1 MLPERGCAV
10 TPFLCYLCKKLELF
24 SQQLSLK
31 NNGPSPITLC
41 IVLSWKPYLGPQCLF
56 LNFTTNLDFTRTFW
70 PRQCYVCFA
79 DFYFI
84 TRITEGPYLYIISSQ
99 YLSKQVNAAE
109 TIARQ
114 KDKKLKEAENKINTL
129 VRQSA

>member
-1 MLPERGCAV
+1 M
-10 TPFLCYLCKKLELF
+10 
-24 SQQLSLK
+24 
-31 NNGPSPITLC
+31 TLC

-79 DFYFI
+79 DFYFF
-84 TRITEGPYLYIISSQ
+84 TRITERPYLYIISTQ

-129 VRQSA
+129 VSQSA

>member
-1 MLPERGCAV
+1 MAISQFHNQSRFQVHILAPV
-10 TPFLCYLCKKLELF
+10 VLCF
-24 SQQLSLK
+24 
-31 NNGPSPITLC
+31 
-41 IVLSWKPYLGPQCLF
+41 
-56 LNFTTNLDFTRTFW
+56 
-70 PRQCYVCFA
+70 FA

-84 TRITEGPYLYIISSQ
+84 TKMTDRPYLYIISSQ

-129 VRQSA
+129 VSQSD